1 MLLKINDTG
10 SLVEALQLALYRSGY
25 LSEPPDGIFGKQTQQ
40 ALLGFQR
47 AFGLTEDAVAG
58 KETFSVAERFLKG
71 YYTKVI
77 KSGDTL
83 WQIAV
88 SNGISPQNIITAN
101 PNINPDRLS
110 VGEKITVPYAFRVVP
125 TEVNYSSYLTKMI
138 VDGLVA
144 RYPFAEKTDI
154 ASSVMGNSLGVM
166 KIGNGVNSVFVSAGI
181 HANESLN
188 IPVVLKFTEEY
199 LRAKAERVPL
209 YGANTEALY
218 SDTTFYL
225 LPLAN
230 PDGLDLVTGALTSGE
245 YYDNARKIAADYPNI
260 PFPDGWQANING
272 IDLNLQ
278 FPADWERA
286 KLVKAQEGFSSPSPT
301 EFPGFEP
308 ISQPESK
315 ALFDFTKENDFK
327 IIAAYHSQGNLIYW
341 KYDGLLPENSER
353 IGNILSAASG
363 YPLATTPDGSD
374 FAGYKDW
381 FIKEFD
387 RPGYTI
393 ETGLGTN
400 PLPLSQFDEIY
411 EANKNLLV
419 ALLEETAKF

>member
-25 LSEPPDGIFGKQTQQ
+25 LSAPPDGIFGKQTQQ

-47 AFGLTEDAVAG
+47 AFGLAEDAVAG

-77 KSGDTL
+77 KSGDTI

-154 ASSVMGNSLGVM
+154 ASSVMGNGLGVM
-166 KIGNGVNSVFVSAGI
+166 KIGNGKNSVFVSAGI

-188 IPVVLKFTEEY
+188 IPVVLKFAEEY
-199 LRAKAERVPL
+199 LRARTERLPL
-209 YGANTEALY
+209 YGANTETLY
-218 SDTTFYL
+218 SDTTLYL

-230 PDGLDLVTGALTSGE
+230 PDGLDLVTGALTTGE
-245 YYDNARKIAADYPNI
+245 YYDNAKKIAATYPNI

-308 ISQPESK
+308 ISQPESR
-315 ALFDFTKENDFK
+315 ALFYFTKENNFK
-327 IIAAYHSQGNLIYW
+327 IITAYHSQGNLIYW
-341 KYDGLLPENSER
+341 KYDGFLPGNSER

-363 YPLATTPDGSD
+363 YPFATTPDGSD

-387 RPGYTI
+387 KPGYTI